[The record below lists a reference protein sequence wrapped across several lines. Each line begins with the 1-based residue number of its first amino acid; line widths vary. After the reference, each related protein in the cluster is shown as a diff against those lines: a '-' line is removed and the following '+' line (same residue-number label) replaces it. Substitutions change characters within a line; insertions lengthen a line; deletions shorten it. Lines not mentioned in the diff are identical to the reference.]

1 MKRFLLLLALCLSCA
16 GFTFAQDLPD
26 ATRKYASR
34 LDSIVARQL
43 PAASHAGICI
53 YDLTAGET
61 LYAYQADKLSH
72 PASTMKLLTAV
83 TALDGPEA
91 DAPFRTEVWYKGYVE
106 CDTLRGDLYVVGG
119 FDPEFDDAALDTLAT
134 LVARLPFKAIQ
145 GKLYGDV
152 SMKDSLYWGSG
163 WLWDDTPD
171 AFQPYL
177 SPLML
182 AKGAVTVKAVPAE
195 AGKQARLTAVP
206 TSSYYTLINKTVSR
220 TPSAGGFKVTRNW
233 LENGNKVTVS
243 GNVDAARAGAVNI
256 YPSQDFFM
264 QTLVDRLEGRGVSCP
279 KGYGFK
285 ELTDKSSAVWVGE
298 HATPVDAVLKK
309 MLKESE
315 NVNAEAMLCR
325 LGVQTTGKKH
335 VSAKEGLDAVRRLI
349 TTLGYNPKH
358 YRIADGC
365 GLSNYNYISPEL
377 LVAFL
382 RYAWSKPGIY
392 RQIYKA
398 LPVAGID
405 GTLKNRM
412 KGGSAGC
419 RNVHA
424 KTGSFTG
431 INCLAGYM
439 KLKNGHLAAFAIM
452 NQDVLQSK
460 EARAFQDAVCE
471 AAITLTGE

>member
-1 MKRFLLLLALCLSCA
+1 MKRFLLILALCLPLA
-16 GFTFAQDLPD
+16 PFTAAQST
-26 ATRKYASR
+26 ATQAYASR
-34 LDSIVARQL
+34 LDSIVARHL
-43 PAASHAGICI
+43 PAGSHAGVCI
-53 YDLTAGET
+53 YDLTAGER
-61 LYAYQADKLSH
+61 LYAWQADKLSH

-83 TALDGPEA
+83 TALAQADG
-91 DAPFRTEVWYKGYVE
+91 DAPFRTEVWYKGSVE
-106 CDTLRGDLYVVGG
+106 RDTLRGDLYVVGG
-119 FDPEFDDAALDTLAT
+119 FDPEFDDAALDSLTA
-134 LVARLPFKAIQ
+134 LVARLPFKVIA
-145 GKLYGDV
+145 GKVYGDV

-182 AKGAVTVKAVPAE
+182 AKGAVTVKAVPME
-195 AGKQARLTAVP
+195 AGKRARLTVVP
-206 TSSYYTLINKTVSR
+206 QSTYYTLINKTVSR

-233 LENGNKVTVS
+233 LENGNEVTVS
-243 GNVDAARAGAVNI
+243 GNVDATRTGSVNI

-264 QTLVDRLEGRGVSCP
+264 QTLVDRLEQKGIRCP

-285 ELTDKSSAVWVGE
+285 ELADKRNATKIGE
-298 HATPVDAVLKK
+298 HLTPVTAVLEK

-325 LGVQTTGKKH
+325 LGVQTTGKKR
-335 VSAKEGLDAVRRLI
+335 VSAKEGLDAVRRLM
-349 TTLGYNPKH
+349 TALGYDPKR

-365 GLSNYNYISPEL
+365 GLSNYDYISPEL
-377 LVAFL
+377 LTAFL
-382 RYAWSKPGIY
+382 QYAWSRPDIY
-392 RQIYKA
+392 RKLYAA
-398 LPVAGID
+398 LPVAGMD

-412 KGGSAGC
+412 KGSVGY

-452 NQDVLQSK
+452 NQDVLQGK

-471 AAITLTGE
+471 AAITLAGE